1 MVYDRDCDHF
11 WNSSLHYNPNTWLF
25 LHIKLLMLANWL
37 RSSIVYKMLCI
48 FVMIWMLQAVQQLE
62 NINFRTSIII
72 QLRIAVQQNVWAC
85 LFCLCVLRFLIFNPK
100 EIYLIIYL
108 LIVKDDIITYG
119 CDCCNDLTHG
129 YYY

>member
-11 WNSSLHYNPNTWLF
+11 WNSSLHYNANTWLF

-62 NINFRTSIII
+62 NINFRTGIII

-100 EIYLIIYL
+100 EMYLIIYL
-108 LIVKDDIITYG
+108 LIVEYDIITYG
-119 CDCCNDLTHG
+119 CDCCKELPHG